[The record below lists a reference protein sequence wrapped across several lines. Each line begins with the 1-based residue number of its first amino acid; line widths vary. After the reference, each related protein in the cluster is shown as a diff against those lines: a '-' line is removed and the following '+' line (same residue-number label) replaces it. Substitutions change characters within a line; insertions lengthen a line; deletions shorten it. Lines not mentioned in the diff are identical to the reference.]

1 MYFVLSLPW
10 GVKFPGVQYW
20 KDRKIH
26 VYRGSILPKEMR
38 PYASQDFSYE
48 RWQEDELNGIVMPP
62 EKGSAKFT
70 PREHQ
75 MEAAKKIFKAYSTG
89 QRGFLE
95 ADKTGLGKGL
105 AASTPIPTPNGFV
118 SMGDLKV
125 GDTVYGAD
133 GKPTKILEKNMSNA
147 LKFYKIT
154 FSDGTVILADGDHRW
169 LTSNRVE
176 RNRKFRNSN
185 PKRRISEAS
194 YNNLIDFLLNA
205 QSKRIPV
212 TFEECFTAANS
223 EKPQILRNILKE
235 CEIVSKQSK
244 KNLYHPQEVLEKL
257 HKTNMF
263 ESNRWGGIYDRSSV
277 KDTNELFKT
286 FRYNTNSNSRSNH
299 SIMNSKAIE
308 GEEKDLPID
317 PYILGVWL
325 GDGCAHHGT
334 ITTMDTEIVD
344 YISKTYPLLKTFENN
359 PPNKSKNYRF
369 KGLQTDLRKVYSW
382 NNTKML
388 KFIPE
393 EYKNASFNQRMRLL
407 QGLMDT
413 DGAITKKDGAVT
425 FSQKNKNLFDSVY
438 QLICSFGWKATV
450 REKKI
455 FNKLDNENRIY
466 YELIYFPSENVFTIS
481 RKKEIL
487 ELWVDSYKNSGR
499 NNIRYITNI
508 EEIEKTEEYYC
519 ISVDNKDHLYLCSH
533 SYIPTHN
540 TLATLSG
547 ISVIA
552 KNEGFGTKNKG
563 KLLIVCPK
571 SVIPQWRQT
580 IHNYPIASALL
591 RPMIINYQQLNK
603 LLEAPATARVAKKT
617 RTKNRQTSQKGKPVI
632 DWDYI
637 IFDEA
642 HYLKNYP
649 KSTTSVAAANISKL
663 ENKYRKSVEP
673 FVVYSTATPG
683 STPLNFSIMA
693 GIVAPLLSNS
703 PGAKTVTPSTWAAFL
718 EKEGFAVK
726 KGKSGWTWAPM
737 PWGGKNLTNPEEKR
751 KYDFEVKKVK
761 QIQRRD
767 AQRIGKALIKPN
779 APFIMRSPKD
789 VAGWPE
795 QLPIPFPV
803 HLTSQQQPI
812 YEEAWTKFRNFLR
825 LTPANKDPK
834 GALVENLRYRQKSS
848 LLKVDAMVDAIE
860 DWVEG
865 GNQVYVSCEFM
876 ETIDRYKEKLEA
888 KKITVAELSGRNADE
903 NERTQERMRFQK
915 GEAKVILCTVVSG
928 ISLHANEILPDGSKA
943 SNNTRITLINDIRSN
958 PNDAEQS
965 LGRAHRDGE
974 NSVAYFPYLEKTID
988 EKIVQSFSNKV
999 ANMKSMLG
1007 TPQEEAE
1014 ELERMF
1020 REAAARTTPPNR
1032 LS

>member
-75 MEAAKKIFKAYSTG
+75 MEAAKKIFKCYSAG
-89 QRGFLE
+89 HRGFLE
-95 ADKTGLGKGL
+95 ADKTGLGK
-105 AASTPIPTPNGFV
+105 
-118 SMGDLKV
+118 
-125 GDTVYGAD
+125 
-133 GKPTKILEKNMSNA
+133 
-147 LKFYKIT
+147 
-154 FSDGTVILADGDHRW
+154 
-169 LTSNRVE
+169 
-176 RNRKFRNSN
+176 
-185 PKRRISEAS
+185 
-194 YNNLIDFLLNA
+194 
-205 QSKRIPV
+205 
-212 TFEECFTAANS
+212 
-223 EKPQILRNILKE
+223 
-235 CEIVSKQSK
+235 
-244 KNLYHPQEVLEKL
+244 
-257 HKTNMF
+257 
-263 ESNRWGGIYDRSSV
+263 
-277 KDTNELFKT
+277 
-286 FRYNTNSNSRSNH
+286 
-299 SIMNSKAIE
+299 
-308 GEEKDLPID
+308 
-317 PYILGVWL
+317 
-325 GDGCAHHGT
+325 
-334 ITTMDTEIVD
+334 
-344 YISKTYPLLKTFENN
+344 
-359 PPNKSKNYRF
+359 
-369 KGLQTDLRKVYSW
+369 
-382 NNTKML
+382 
-388 KFIPE
+388 
-393 EYKNASFNQRMRLL
+393 
-407 QGLMDT
+407 
-413 DGAITKKDGAVT
+413 
-425 FSQKNKNLFDSVY
+425 
-438 QLICSFGWKATV
+438 
-450 REKKI
+450 
-455 FNKLDNENRIY
+455 
-466 YELIYFPSENVFTIS
+466 
-481 RKKEIL
+481 
-487 ELWVDSYKNSGR
+487 
-499 NNIRYITNI
+499 
-508 EEIEKTEEYYC
+508 
-519 ISVDNKDHLYLCSH
+519 
-533 SYIPTHN
+533 

-617 RTKNRQTSQKGKPVI
+617 RTKNRQTSTKGKPVI
-632 DWDYI
+632 DWNYI

-649 KSTTSVAAANISKL
+649 KSTTSVAAANIAKL

-693 GIVAPLLSNS
+693 GIVAPLLSNA

-761 QIQRRD
+761 QIQRKD
-767 AQRIGKALIKPN
+767 AQRIGKALIKPA

-789 VAGWPE
+789 IAGWPE

-876 ETIDRYKEKLEA
+876 ETIDRYKEKLES
-888 KKITVAELSGRNADE
+888 KKITVAELSGRNVE
-903 NERTQERMRFQK
+903 ERTQERLRFQR
-915 GEAKVILCTVVSG
+915 GEAKVVLCTVVAG
-928 ISLHANEILPDGSKA
+928 ISLHANEVLPDGSKA

-974 NSVAYFPYLEKTID
+974 NSIAYFPYLENTID
-988 EKIVQSFSNKV
+988 EKIVESFSNKV